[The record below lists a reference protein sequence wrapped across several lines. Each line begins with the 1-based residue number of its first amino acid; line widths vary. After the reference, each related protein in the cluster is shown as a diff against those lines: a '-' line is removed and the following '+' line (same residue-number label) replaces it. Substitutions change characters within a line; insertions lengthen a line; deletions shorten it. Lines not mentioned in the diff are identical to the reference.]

1 MPFETSNPVSGN
13 SFINRQ
19 NELDELI
26 LSAQRLKSQSRSWY
40 ALIGQRK
47 IGKSSLIKEFKARVS
62 DECLCVEVDCWNS
75 TRNAYDFFIE
85 YIVQLMD
92 SYLIKASLAAQTGLL
107 KPVLFDTN
115 ELAMV
120 SAKLQMLDIDSIN
133 RGLSL
138 LQQLKRREV
147 SSHLFEA
154 VIDLPQLFSEETDEK
169 LIVILDEFQ
178 ELRNLSKFK
187 VIKEELGEIFPLLRS
202 CWQNHDNVNYIIS
215 GSKITMLR
223 ELLFDRDEPFY
234 QHFHLM
240 QISEFKREDAI
251 FLLQTFSFMFFR
263 DYRSAKKQVSAEEGR
278 EIPFLLCEKIVS
290 ILGGNPFY
298 LQVAGEEL
306 CKEEHL
312 DEHAFK
318 IVLQELL
325 FNRTGRLSIYFQ
337 NLFERVVSRSSM
349 LESALLCLSEPKN
362 LTEIAKQLEM
372 PTGTANAI
380 VGRLLKEDVI
390 VKTDDKQYLVP
401 DKAFALWLKSNTEF
415 RNVLPPLVL
424 GDETEKLIART
435 LAQTGFT
442 LVYQSKASRG
452 AFDLLAIANTT
463 FIGIQCKKATLPYYL
478 PIKEYERMDFWA
490 KRLSWIPLLAL
501 DISGKI
507 RFYSIYSLQHKT
519 EKHYRVDEETPQVE
533 NLLTLLT

>member
-1 MPFETSNPVSGN
+1 MLFETSNPVSGN

-19 NELDELI
+19 DEIDELI
-26 LSAQRLKSQSRSWY
+26 LSAQRLKDQSRSWY

-47 IGKSSLIKEFKARVS
+47 VGKSSLIKEFKARIS
-62 DECLCVEVDCWNS
+62 GEYLCPGVDCWNS
-75 TRNAYDFFIE
+75 TRNAYDFFID
-85 YIVQLMD
+85 YIVELID
-92 SYLIKASLAAQTGLL
+92 AYLIKASLAAQTGLL
-107 KPVLFDTN
+107 KPALFDTN

-120 SAKLQMLDIDSIN
+120 DAKLQMLSIN
-133 RGLSL
+133 AINKGLLL

-154 VIDLPQLFSEETDEK
+154 VIDLPQVFSEETHEK

-178 ELRNLSKFK
+178 ELSNLSKFK
-187 VIKEELGEIFPLLRS
+187 VIKEEIGEVFPLLRS
-202 CWQNHDNVNYIIS
+202 CWQKHDNVNYIIS
-215 GSKITMLR
+215 GSKITRLR
-223 ELLFDRDEPFY
+223 ELLFNPNEPFY

-240 QISEFKREDAI
+240 QISEFYRKDALL
-251 FLLQTFSFMFFR
+251 LLQKL
-263 DYRSAKKQVSAEEGR
+263 SADSGR
-278 EIPFLLCEKIVS
+278 EIPQSLCEKIVD

-298 LQVAGEEL
+298 LQVMGEEL
-306 CKEEHL
+306 CKEEQI
-312 DEHAFK
+312 DERAFK
-318 IVLQELL
+318 VVLQELV

-337 NLFERVVSRSSM
+337 NLFERIVSKSSM
-349 LESALLCLSEPKN
+349 LESALLCLSTPRN

-390 VKTDDKQYLVP
+390 VKTEDKQYLIP
-401 DKAFALWLKSNTEF
+401 DKAFALWIKSNTGF
-415 RNVLPPLVL
+415 RNILSPLVL
-424 GDETEKLIART
+424 GNETEKLIART

-478 PIKEYERMDFWA
+478 PIKEYEKMNFWA
-490 KRLSWIPLLAL
+490 KKLSWIPLLAL
-501 DISGKI
+501 EIAGEI
-507 RFYSIYSLQHKT
+507 RFYFISNLPHKT
-519 EKHYRVDEETPQVE
+519 EKYYRIDEDTPQVE
-533 NLLTLLT
+533 NLLTLLKVSVD

>member
-1 MPFETSNPVSGN
+1 
-13 SFINRQ
+13 
-19 NELDELI
+19 
-26 LSAQRLKSQSRSWY
+26 LKNQSRSWY

-107 KPVLFDTN
+107 KPALFDTN

-120 SAKLQMLDIDSIN
+120 GAKLQLLSIDAIN
-133 RGLSL
+133 KGFSL

-169 LIVILDEFQ
+169 LIIILDEFQ

-187 VIKEELGEIFPLLRS
+187 VIKEELEEIFPLLRS
-202 CWQNHDNVNYIIS
+202 RWQNHDNVNYIIS
-215 GSKITMLR
+215 GSKITMLH
-223 ELLFDRDEPFY
+223 ELLFDQSEPFY

-240 QISEFKREDAI
+240 QISEFSKEDALI
-251 FLLQTFSFMFFR
+251 LLQTLSADSNR
-263 DYRSAKKQVSAEEGR
+263 D
-278 EIPFLLCEKIVS
+278 IPVALCEKIVD

-298 LQVAGEEL
+298 LQVVGEEL
-306 CKEEHL
+306 CKKEQI
-312 DEHAFK
+312 DEQTVK
-318 IVLQELL
+318 CVLQELL

-337 NLFERVVSRSSM
+337 NLFERVVSKSSM
-349 LESALLCLSEPKN
+349 LESVLLCLSEPKN
-362 LTEIAKQLEM
+362 LTEIAKQLGM

-390 VKTDDKQYLVP
+390 VKTDDKQYLIL
-401 DKAFALWLKSNTEF
+401 DKAFALWLKSNTEV

-424 GDETEKLIART
+424 GDETEKLIARA

-463 FIGIQCKKATLPYYL
+463 FIGIQCKRAILPYYL
-478 PIKEYERMDFWA
+478 PIKDYDNMDFWA
-490 KRLSWIPLLAL
+490 KKLSWIPLLAL
-501 DISGKI
+501 EIAGKI
-507 RFYSIYSLQHKT
+507 RFYSIYNLQYKT
-519 EKHYRVDEETPQVE
+519 EKYYRIDEDTPQVE

>member
-26 LSAQRLKSQSRSWY
+26 LSAQRLKKQSRSWY
-40 ALIGQRK
+40 ALLGQRK
-47 IGKSSLIKEFKARVS
+47 IGKSSLIKEFSSRVS
-62 DECLCVEVDCWNS
+62 DECLCVEVDCWNV

-85 YIVQLMD
+85 YIVQLID
-92 SYLIKASLAAQTGLL
+92 SYLIKSSHVAQTGLL

-115 ELAMV
+115 ESAMV
-120 SAKLQMLDIDSIN
+120 SAKLQMLSIDAIN
-133 RGLSL
+133 KSLSL
-138 LQQLKRREV
+138 LKQLKRREV

-154 VIDLPQLFSEETDEK
+154 VINLPQFFSEETNEK

-187 VIKEELGEIFPLLRS
+187 KIKEELGEVFPLLRS

-223 ELLFDRDEPFY
+223 ELLFDRDAPFY

-240 QISEFKREDAI
+240 QIAEFKREDAI
-251 FLLQTFSFMFFR
+251 FLLQTL
-263 DYRSAKKQVSAEEGR
+263 SAEEDK
-278 EIPFLLCEKIVS
+278 EIPFSLCEKIVS

-306 CKEEHL
+306 RKEEQI
-312 DEHAFK
+312 DENAFK

-337 NLFERVVSRSSM
+337 NLFERVVSKSST

-362 LTEIAKQLEM
+362 LTKIAKELEI

-401 DKAFALWLKSNTEF
+401 DKAFALWLKNNTEF

-424 GDETEKLIART
+424 GNETEKLIART

-463 FIGIQCKKATLPYYL
+463 FIGIQYKKATLPYYL

-507 RFYSIYSLQHKT
+507 RFYSIYSIQHKT
-519 EKHYRVDEETPQVE
+519 EKYYRIDEETSQVE
-533 NLLTLLT
+533 NLLTLLSK

>member
-19 NELDELI
+19 DQLDELI
-26 LSAQRLKSQSRSWY
+26 LSAQRLKKQSRSWY

-47 IGKSSLIKEFKARVS
+47 IGKSSLIREFKARVS
-62 DECLCVEVDCWNS
+62 DEYLCLEVDCWNS

-85 YIVQLMD
+85 YIVQLLD
-92 SYLIKASLAAQTGLL
+92 NYLIKASLAAQTGLL
-107 KPVLFDTN
+107 KPVLFDPN
-115 ELAMV
+115 ESAMV
-120 SAKLQMLDIDSIN
+120 SAKLQMLSIEAIN
-133 RGLSL
+133 KGLLL
-138 LQQLKRREV
+138 LQRLKRREV

-154 VIDLPQLFSEETDEK
+154 VIDLPQVFSEETDEK
-169 LIVILDEFQ
+169 LIVIFDEFQ

-187 VIKEELGEIFPLLRS
+187 VIKEEIGEIFPLLRA
-202 CWQNHDNVNYIIS
+202 CWQNHVNVNYIIS

-223 ELLFDRDEPFY
+223 ELLFNQSEPFY

-240 QISEFKREDAI
+240 QISEFSIKDAI
-251 FLLQTFSFMFFR
+251 LLLQTL
-263 DYRSAKKQVSAEEGR
+263 SADSGR
-278 EIPFLLCEKIVS
+278 EIPVILCEKIVD

-298 LQVAGEEL
+298 LQVTGEEL
-306 CKEEHL
+306 CKEEQI
-312 DEHAFK
+312 DEHVFK
-318 IVLQELL
+318 VVLQELV

-337 NLFERVVSRSSM
+337 NLFERVVSKSGM
-349 LESALLCLSEPKN
+349 LESALLCLSTPKN

-380 VGRLLKEDVI
+380 VSRLLKEDVI
-390 VKTDDKQYLVP
+390 VKTDDKQYLIP
-401 DKAFALWLKSNTEF
+401 DKAFALWLKSNTE
-415 RNVLPPLVL
+415 LGKILSPLVL

-478 PIKEYERMDFWA
+478 PSKEYEKMNFWA
-490 KRLSWIPLLAL
+490 KKLSWIPLLAL
-501 DISGKI
+501 EITGKF
-507 RFYSIYSLQHKT
+507 RFYFIYHLSHKT
-519 EKHYRVDEETPQVE
+519 EKYYRIDEDTPQVE
-533 NLLTLLT
+533 NLLTLLK

>member
-19 NELDELI
+19 NELDELV
-26 LSAQRLKSQSRSWY
+26 LSAQRLKDKSRSWY
-40 ALIGQRK
+40 AILGQRK
-47 IGKSSLIKEFKARVS
+47 IGKSSLIKEFSSRVS
-62 DECLCVEVDCWNS
+62 EEYLCVEVDCWNV

-85 YIVQLMD
+85 YIVQLID
-92 SYLIKASLAAQTGLL
+92 SYLLKASLAASTGLL

-120 SAKLQMLDIDSIN
+120 SAKLQMLSLDAIN
-133 RGLSL
+133 KGLSL
-138 LQQLKRREV
+138 LRQLKRREV

-154 VIDLPQLFSEETDEK
+154 VIDLPQLFSIETGEK

-202 CWQNHDNVNYIIS
+202 CWQNHDNVNYTIS

-223 ELLFDRDEPFY
+223 ELLFDIDEPFY
-234 QHFHLM
+234 QHFHLLTLK
-240 QISEFKREDAI
+240 EFSREDV
-251 FLLQTFSFMFFR
+251 FLLLQR
-263 DYRSAKKQVSAEEGR
+263 LSAEGGK
-278 EIPFLLCEKIVS
+278 EIPVAICEKIVS

-298 LQVAGEEL
+298 LQVVGEEL
-306 CKEEHL
+306 CKEEQI
-312 DEHAFK
+312 DEDAVK
-318 IVLQELL
+318 CVLFELL

-337 NLFERVVSRSSM
+337 NLFERVVSSSSV
-349 LESALLCLSEPKN
+349 LESALLCLSEPKS
-362 LTEIAKQLEM
+362 LTEIAKELEM

-380 VGRLLKEDVI
+380 IGRLLKEDVI
-390 VKTDDKQYLVP
+390 VKTDDKQYLIP
-401 DKAFALWLKSNTEF
+401 DKAFALWLKSNTF
-415 RNVLPPLVL
+415 LRNVLPPLVL

-442 LVYQSKASRG
+442 LIYQSRASRG
-452 AFDLLAIANTT
+452 AFDLLAIANTS
-463 FIGIQCKKATLPYYL
+463 FIGIQCKKSTLPYYL
-478 PIKEYERMDFWA
+478 PIKEYEKMDFWA
-490 KRLSWIPLLAL
+490 KKLSWIPLLAL
-501 DISGKI
+501 EIEGEI

-519 EKHYRVDEETPQVE
+519 EKYYRVDEETQQLE
-533 NLLTLLT
+533 NLLTLL